1 MNNIGYNI
9 RRIRGLRG
17 FKQAYMAHA
26 LNISLNSYGK
36 IERNEVNI
44 KISRLEDIAKALK
57 TTVQHILTFD
67 ETDYFKRG

>member
-26 LNISLNSYGK
+26 LNISVNSYGK
-36 IERNEVNI
+36 IERNEVNV
-44 KISRLEDIAKALK
+44 KISRLEEIARVLR
-57 TTVQHILTFD
+57 TSVQHILLFEEKD
-67 ETDYFKRG
+67 FLR

>member
-17 FKQAYMAHA
+17 LKQAYMAHA
-26 LNISLNSYGK
+26 LNISVNSYGK

-44 KISRLEDIAKALK
+44 KISRLEDIASVLR
-57 TTVQHILTFD
+57 TTVQHILLFEEQD
-67 ETDYFKRG
+67 FLRK